1 MLAPLLEL
9 LAGAALASLT
19 LWDAF
24 ETILVPRRIG
34 RRVRFTRYFYRF
46 TWRLWRALAR
56 GVARP
61 SRRETL
67 LGVYAPLSLILL
79 LACWA
84 SGLVL
89 AFAVMQRAALGL
101 AGLPPDAMGRLL
113 YLSGET
119 FFTLGFGD
127 ITPGTNLGKALA
139 VAEAGMGF
147 AFLGT
152 VIGYLPTLYATFSE
166 REIAI
171 SMLDARAGS
180 PPTAG
185 EFIARSRA
193 GGDAV
198 KDAALRDWERWSAQ
212 LLETHISYPLLAY
225 YRSQHVN
232 QSWLAT
238 LTMILDACALVLVGS
253 DPTLKPQARL
263 TFAMAR
269 HALVDLMQQ
278 FVSRRPPPSRDRL
291 PAAELTRLVEH
302 LGLPGSTH
310 AYEQHLADLR
320 QLYEPYAQALAD
332 HLLYELPSWV
342 PAVHHTD
349 NWRRAPWDLPH
360 AHAAEVDDDHF

>member
-1 MLAPLLEL
+1 MLALLL
-9 LAGAALASLT
+9 FLAGAALAAVA

-34 RRVRFTRYFYRF
+34 RRVRFTRYFYRA
-46 TWRLWRALAR
+46 TWRTWRAFAR
-56 GVARP
+56 RVRKP
-61 SRRETL
+61 SRREAI

-84 SGLVL
+84 SGLVV
-89 AFAVMQRAALGL
+89 AFALMQQAALGL
-101 AGLPPDAMGRLL
+101 AGLPPDPFGRLL

-127 ITPGTNLGKALA
+127 ITPGTSLGKALA
-139 VAEAGMGF
+139 VVEAGMGF

-185 EFIARSRA
+185 EFIARSRS

-198 KDAALRDWERWSAQ
+198 KDMAMRDWERWSAQ

-238 LTMILDACALVLVGS
+238 LTLILDACALLLVGS

-278 FVSRRPPPSRDRL
+278 FVSRRPPPSPDRL
-291 PAAELTRLVEH
+291 PAAEFARLVEH
-302 LGLPGSTH
+302 LGLPGSTST
-310 AYEQHLADLR
+310 YERHLADLR

-332 HLLYELPSWV
+332 HLLYELPPWV

>member
-1 MLAPLLEL
+1 MLTPLLL
-9 LAGAALASLT
+9 LAGAGLALLT

-34 RRVRFTRYFYRF
+34 RQFRFTRYFYRL
-46 TWRLWRALAR
+46 TWRGWRALAR
-56 GVARP
+56 PVQKP
-61 SRRETL
+61 SRREAI

-79 LACWA
+79 LTCWA
-84 SGLVL
+84 SGLIV
-89 AFAVMQRAALGL
+89 AFALMQQGALAL
-101 AGLPPDAMGRLL
+101 AGQPFDPFGRLL

-127 ITPGTNLGKALA
+127 ITPATGLGKALA
-139 VAEAGMGF
+139 VVEAGMGF

-185 EFIARSRA
+185 EFMARSRS
-193 GGDAV
+193 GGDAL
-198 KDAALRDWERWSAQ
+198 KDASLREWERWSAQ

-238 LTMILDACALVLVGS
+238 LTLILDACTLVLVGS
-253 DPTLKPQARL
+253 DPTLKPQAKL

-278 FVSRRPPPSRDRL
+278 FVSRRPPASPDRL
-291 PAAELTRLVEH
+291 PAAELARLVEH
-302 LGLPGSTH
+302 LGLPGSTRE
-310 AYEQHLADLR
+310 YQQHLADLR
-320 QLYEPYAQALAD
+320 QLYEPYAQALAN
-332 HLLYELPSWV
+332 HLLYELPPWV
-342 PAVHHTD
+342 PDVHRTD
-349 NWRRAPWDLPH
+349 NWRRAPWDLPD